1 MDGWLERISL
11 PPAPIPELAVSLI
24 VVIAELA
31 DCVTVAPETVK
42 FCAIVVLPAM
52 FAAVKAPV
60 QDKVPATVTPVVPIV
75 N

>member
-1 MDGWLERISL
+1 M
-11 PPAPIPELAVSLI
+11 PPAVAADVAVSLI
-24 VVIAELA
+24 VVIAEFA
-31 DCVTVAPETVK
+31 DCVTAAPETVK